1 MYVVG
6 DAGVSDG
13 GHSGGNG
20 DVTVNDDINSEYSI
34 VNLDDSGAGDITI
47 KRKATTQKGSKY
59 KNAPQRAPKYI
70 IN

>member
-1 MYVVG
+1 MYCEIYVAG

-20 DVTVNDDINSEYSI
+20 DVTVNDDTDSEYSD

-47 KRKATTQKGSKY
+47 KRNATTQKGSKY
-59 KNAPQRAPKYI
+59 KNVPQRTP
-70 IN
+70 